1 MAVAP
6 CYQAAARASKEE
18 RTGGRGA
25 RRKERMSVLRQS
37 TTLEGEG
44 KEKGRAEIE
53 RKKAATRR
61 ENGTKV
67 GRKKGCKVSG
77 ARDI

>member
-1 MAVAP
+1 
-6 CYQAAARASKEE
+6 
-18 RTGGRGA
+18 
-25 RRKERMSVLRQS
+25 MSVLRQS

-77 ARDI
+77 ARDTL

>member
-1 MAVAP
+1 MLSGSSARVEGGSEQEAP
-6 CYQAAARASKEE
+6 VRERGKKEGEDERAAAVHH
-18 RTGGRGA
+18 TGR
-25 RRKERMSVLRQS
+25 
-37 TTLEGEG
+37 
-44 KEKGRAEIE
+44 RAEIE